1 MMNSEQFE
9 KYGLWEKG
17 NCLFSLWKGKEITVS
32 NFTIKHIESNYFSVS
47 KFTIKH
53 IESNHLIMPELF
65 VITNEFG
72 YSVNLEL
79 NPVDFLTI
87 YHFKVVTESCG
98 NFIWLGRP
106 IHFGLLLRMLYIQKG
121 LSIKGGSHD

>member
-1 MMNSEQFE
+1 MNSEQFE

-17 NCLFSLWKGKEITVS
+17 NCLFSLWKGKEIAVS
-32 NFTIKHIESNYFSVS
+32 N
-47 KFTIKH
+47 FTIKH
-53 IESNHLIMPELF
+53 IESNHLIMTESF

-79 NPVDFLTI
+79 NPVNFLTI
-87 YHFKVVTESCG
+87 YHFKVVTESWG

-121 LSIKGGSHD
+121 MSIKGGSHD